1 MKGGPFINA
10 ALLYLAFKQ
19 EDCVSLRNTL
29 SRDGKIW
36 KKWITLNI
44 FSKKEKKNIIT
55 H

>member
-29 SRDGKIW
+29 SRDGKI
-36 KKWITLNI
+36 
-44 FSKKEKKNIIT
+44 
-55 H
+55 